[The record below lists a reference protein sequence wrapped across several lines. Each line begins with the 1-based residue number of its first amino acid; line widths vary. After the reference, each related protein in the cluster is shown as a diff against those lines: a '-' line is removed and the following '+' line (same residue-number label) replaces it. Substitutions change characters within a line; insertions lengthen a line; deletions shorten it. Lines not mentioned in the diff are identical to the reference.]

1 MKKLFIS
8 IIFAGAV
15 ASALIMT
22 FPARSQTL
30 PTIKMFDK
38 EYEIPYNLSEMEDDG
53 WTLTPRSKAEM
64 EKQGNTICSELT
76 KNNVAVLV
84 DMTNV
89 DGVEKVVAVQ
99 YGWEETGEDVTMDG
113 IKIGDTEDS
122 VVSMLENNNIKYEKV
137 NMDCLTNYHYDGK
150 TVTIDTRTGIVYA
163 IRAESD
169 IYDPVITE
177 ETIEEVTEG
186 LIMSQPA
193 FNTNST
199 GGAE

>member
-1 MKKLFIS
+1 MKKLF
-8 IIFAGAV
+8 IFAGAV

-22 FPARSQTL
+22 FPACSQTL

-53 WTLTPRSKAEM
+53 WILTPRSKAEM

-137 NMDCLTNYHYDGK
+137 NMGT
-150 TVTIDTRTGIVYA
+150 VYA